1 MNTRFFSCSASLLTA
16 VALFAAAPIAEAI
29 TLDTGEVD
37 IGVQYQAGNWIWTAY
52 NHESDEDF
60 TLGEAL
66 FRANASAQRAV
77 PNDPDF
83 TAFLGVAG
91 TPVWV
96 LPSPEEP
103 GLLFLGLAADRTGG
117 GIFQNNRL
125 DMTLTGVAGPGEF
138 ALYSVDAFGEPQV
151 LMNSRDGLSAAD
163 RISLPTAGGH
173 AHANW
178 AFSEPGSYTLTV
190 LPSGTLAAGNVPVSG
205 PAVQWNFQVVPEP
218 GSAALLVLGGLCLA
232 RRRRVARACTT
243 GCR

>member
-1 MNTRFFSCSASLLTA
+1 MKSHLFLLRVPVLA
-16 VALFAAAPIAEAI
+16 ALPLLVAAPFAGAI
-29 TLDTGEVD
+29 TLESGEVD
-37 IGVQYQAGNWIWTAY
+37 IGVQYQAGAWIWTAY
-52 NHESDEDF
+52 NHESQEDF

-83 TAFLGVAG
+83 TTFLGVAG

-96 LPSPEEP
+96 LPSTQQP
-103 GLLFLGLAADRTGG
+103 GLLFPGLAADRTGG

-125 DMTLTGVAGPGEF
+125 AMTLTGIAGPGEF

-151 LMNSRDGLSAAD
+151 LMNSRDGLSATD
-163 RISLPTAGGH
+163 HISLPTAGGH

-190 LPSGTLAAGNVPVSG
+190 VPSGTLSAGNVPVSG

-218 GSAALLVLGGLCLA
+218 GSAALLALGSLTLLH
-232 RRRRVARACTT
+232 RRRASR
-243 GCR
+243 

>member
-1 MNTRFFSCSASLLTA
+1 MNTHFLFCSRSFLTA
-16 VALFAAAPIAEAI
+16 VALLATPPIAAAI

-37 IGVQYQAGNWIWTAY
+37 IGVQYQAGVWIWTAY
-52 NHESDEDF
+52 NHESEEDF

-66 FRANASAQRAV
+66 FRANASAQRTV

-96 LPSPEEP
+96 LPSAQEP
-103 GLLFLGLAADRTGG
+103 GLLFPGLAADRTGG

-125 DMTLTGVAGPGEF
+125 AMTLIGIVGPGEF
-138 ALYSVDAFGEPQV
+138 ALYSVDALGEPQV

-163 RISLPTAGGH
+163 HISLPTAGGH

-190 LPSGTLAAGNVPVSG
+190 VPSGTLVAGNVPVSG
-205 PAVQWNFQVVPEP
+205 PATEWRFHVVPEP
-218 GSAALLVLGGLCLA
+218 GSAALLALGGLGLGL
-232 RRRRVARACTT
+232 RRRRA
-243 GCR
+243 